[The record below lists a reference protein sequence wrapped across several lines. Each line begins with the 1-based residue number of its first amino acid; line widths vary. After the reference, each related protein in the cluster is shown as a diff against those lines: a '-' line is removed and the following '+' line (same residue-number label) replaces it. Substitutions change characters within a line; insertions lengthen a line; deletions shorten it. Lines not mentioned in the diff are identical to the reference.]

1 MWLAYLNFS
10 LQLYILCYIII
21 FYYKFKGGINLNFTH
36 IYSKDFPI
44 FIEELINTPEFKR
57 LSNVGMNCGCEYTN
71 FPLFSKGKNYTR
83 YDHSIGVALIIWH
96 FTKDIKQSIAGLLHD
111 ISSPVFAHVI
121 DFLNGNHETQESTE
135 EKTEE
140 IIKNSPEIQS
150 ILKKYNLTTDDV
162 KDYHM
167 YPIADND
174 SPLLSADR
182 LEYTLG
188 NAFYYGFKS
197 MEEIKNMYD
206 DLVVSK
212 NEFGQNEISFKSLDK
227 AFEFTSVAI
236 ENSKVYTC
244 NADRFSMQYLADLLK
259 LAVSKNVINMDD
271 LYTVEDK
278 VIAKLQEDEDL
289 KSKWDDF
296 VNLSQIFTSEE
307 KPKNGYWVNIPA
319 KRRYINP
326 QVTSQGRVSNLSDK
340 LSKDIEDFLSVDFN
354 IWLSG
359 E

>member
-1 MWLAYLNFS
+1 M
-10 LQLYILCYIII
+10 
-21 FYYKFKGGINLNFTH
+21 NLID
-36 IYSKDFPI
+36 IYSKDFPM

-57 LSNVGMNCGCEYTN
+57 LSNIGMNCGCEYTS
-71 FPLFSKGKNYTR
+71 FPIFSEGKNYTR
-83 YDHSIGVALIIWH
+83 YNHSIGVALIIWH

-121 DFLNGNHETQESTE
+121 DFLNGDHENQESTE

-140 IIKNSPEIQS
+140 IIQNSVEIQK

-188 NAFYYGFKS
+188 NAFYYGFKT
-197 MEEIKNMYD
+197 MEEIKSIYD
-206 DLVVSK
+206 DLVISK
-212 NEFGQNEISFKSLDK
+212 NEFGQDEISFNTLEK
-227 AFEFTSVAI
+227 AIEFTSVSI
-236 ENSKVYTC
+236 ENSKIYTC

-259 LAVSKNVINMDD
+259 LAVDKKVITLDD
-271 LYTVEDK
+271 LYTVEDT
-278 VIAKLQEDEDL
+278 VIAKLQNDEEL
-289 KSKWDDF
+289 KSKWNNF
-296 VNLSQIFTSEE
+296 INFSQVLTSNE
-307 KPKNGYWVNIPA
+307 KPNNGYWVNIPA

-326 QVTSQGRVSNLSDK
+326 QVTSKGRIYNLSK
-340 LSKDIEDFLSVDFN
+340 ELANDIDNFLNVDFN

-359 E
+359 K

>member
-1 MWLAYLNFS
+1 MTFN
-10 LQLYILCYIII
+10 
-21 FYYKFKGGINLNFTH
+21 N
-36 IYSKDFPI
+36 IYSEDFPI

-57 LSNVGMNCGCEYTN
+57 LSNVGMNCGCEYTS
-71 FPLFSKGKNYTR
+71 FPIFSNGKNYTR
-83 YDHSIGVALIIWH
+83 YNHSIGVALIIWH

-121 DFLNGNHETQESTE
+121 DFLNGDHETQESTE

-140 IIKNSPEIQS
+140 IIENSAEIQA
-150 ILKKYNLTTDDV
+150 ILKKYNLTTEDV

-188 NAFYYGFKS
+188 NAYYYGFKS
-197 MEEIKNMYD
+197 MDEIKDIYN

-212 NEFGQNEISFKSLDK
+212 NEFGQNEISFSTLDK
-227 AFEFTSVAI
+227 AIEFTSVSL

-244 NADRFSMQYLADLLK
+244 NVDRFSMQYLADLLK
-259 LAVSKNVINMDD
+259 LAVDKNVISLDD
-271 LYTVEDK
+271 LYTIEEK
-278 VIAKLQEDEDL
+278 VIIKLQKDAEL
-289 KSKWDDF
+289 KSKWNDF
-296 VNLSQIFTSEE
+296 INLSQIFTSNE
-307 KPKNGYWVNIPA
+307 KPENGYWVNIPA
-319 KRRYINP
+319 KKRYINP
-326 QVTSQGRVSNLSDK
+326 LIVNNGRVTDLCES
-340 LSKDIEDFLSVDFN
+340 LSKEIDDFLKVDFN

-359 E
+359 K